1 METFEDHFDYSLS
14 PNILP
19 FQVLKVISYDIH
31 NARVKAKNLR
41 CKSTM
46 NIQFELSVKNLD
58 KDIIRGE
65 ISYEEYVK
73 KYKELTKCQ
82 KVDNDDKL
90 AEHSHLCYV
99 KEFADHMSFLLKK

>member
-1 METFEDHFDYSLS
+1 MEPFEDHFDYSLS

-41 CKSTM
+41 CKSRM
-46 NIQFELSVKNLD
+46 NIHFELSLKNLD
-58 KDIIRGE
+58 KDIISGE
-65 ISYEEYVK
+65 ICYAEYVK
-73 KYKELTKCQ
+73 KYNELTKSQ
-82 KVDNDDKL
+82 NVDVKW

-99 KEFADHMSFLLKK
+99 KEFANHMSFLLKK

>member
-1 METFEDHFDYSLS
+1 MEPFEDHFDYSLS

-31 NARVKAKNLR
+31 NARVKAKKLR

-58 KDIIRGE
+58 KDIISGE
-65 ISYEEYVK
+65 ICYAEYVK
-73 KYKELTKCQ
+73 KYNDLTKSQ
-82 KVDNDDKL
+82 NVNNDVKF
-90 AEHSHLCYV
+90 AEYSHLCYV